1 MLPQMHRLVCDSIL
15 AARPMLL
22 RGLAE
27 AGRGRDAQ
35 RRGPLDMRPSTCV
48 LWGFDFMITDEGR
61 AYVIEVNGNPMMSE
75 QCEWHATLVDRMMHD
90 WVELALD
97 ARYPPARPVP
107 PPPVDG
113 VEVEH
118 FDGSGWLTLLRAGDA
133 NAAFAARAG
142 PAPYDFVLER
152 AEPETEA
159 PC

>member
-1 MLPQMHRLVCDSIL
+1 MTVRWEPR
-15 AARPMLL
+15 ALL
-22 RGLAE
+22 RM
-27 AGRGRDAQ
+27 GR
-35 RRGPLDMRPSTCV
+35 
-48 LWGFDFMITDEGR
+48 
-61 AYVIEVNGNPMMSE
+61 
-75 QCEWHATLVDRMMHD
+75 
-90 WVELALD
+90 
-97 ARYPPARPVP
+97 ARPVP